1 MKTRKLLRGSSQQSE
16 RFHRI
21 CIHEGL
27 TPRICTDEGNYP
39 EIFTAEGTYPQ
50 DLKLGPEEV
59 PQHRHVHLKPKRRDS
74 LKDFHN

>member
-1 MKTRKLLRGSSQQSE
+1 MKTRKLPRGSSQQSE
-16 RFHRI
+16 LFHRI

-59 PQHRHVHLKPKRRDS
+59 PQHKACSP
-74 LKDFHN
+74 